1 MKKTISLLVLLVIG
15 FTSCNGRITAN
26 QSLTESIEEFKI
38 NTAIESQTYIPEV
51 YTEISND
58 TLLSN
63 GFRVKTTTFTD
74 MDHSIVRFVVK
85 DSVTYK
91 KYYRDVEGLV
101 TVNFKNKC
109 VFEKTINKGFV
120 TGFQGET
127 GLDTTL
133 HSSILP

>member
-1 MKKTISLLVLLVIG
+1 MKNTISLLVLLIIG
-15 FTSCNGRITAN
+15 FTSCDGRITAN

-74 MDHSIVRFVVK
+74 MDNSIVRSVVK

-91 KYYRDVEGLV
+91 EYYRDVEGLV
-101 TVNFKNKC
+101 TVTFKNKC
-109 VFEKTINKGFV
+109 AF
-120 TGFQGET
+120 
-127 GLDTTL
+127 
-133 HSSILP
+133 